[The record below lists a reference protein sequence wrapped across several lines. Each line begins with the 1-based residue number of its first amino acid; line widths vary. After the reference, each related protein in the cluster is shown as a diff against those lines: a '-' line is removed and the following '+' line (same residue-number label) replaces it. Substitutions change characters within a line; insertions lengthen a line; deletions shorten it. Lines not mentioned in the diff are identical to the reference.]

1 MNLSEKLA
9 APSWVVLQ
17 LLEQCNLRCAI
28 CYEWGDAGT
37 YHSKKKLA
45 MLDLDIVLRTVE
57 ECLPSKP
64 VFEFFGGEPLLYPG
78 IWDVIRSIRKGGC
91 DLAFSTNGTLLE
103 ENAERLVEAAPT
115 QLWISLD
122 GPPAV
127 NDAQRG
133 PDVFRRATAGIKAIH
148 RERRLDGGLFPRLGI
163 TYVVTAASYPY
174 IEEFFLESI
183 DLAMLSSVSI
193 ELQRYATAEQARA
206 FSLELQTEFEVRS
219 PACAQGYV
227 RDPSE
232 FSGMDFELIERQ
244 VIAVRKACAEEGIEF
259 YSQPGTLDAGNI
271 RNFFTANWHAMTDR
285 RSRCGVPWLY
295 AEISARGDVTT
306 CHTFYDLAI
315 GNIYE
320 QSLLDIWKGARL
332 KRVQS
337 FLRDGLFSICTACCR
352 YYTGSGPAI
361 QTRN

>member
-45 MLDLDIVLRTVE
+45 MLDVDVVLRTVE
-57 ECLPSKP
+57 ECLPTRP

-78 IWDVIRSIRKGGC
+78 IWEVIRSIRKGCC

-103 ENAERLVEAAPT
+103 ENAERLVETAPT
-115 QLWISLD
+115 QVWVSLD
-122 GPPAV
+122 GPSAI

-133 PDVFRRATAGIKAIH
+133 VDVFRRAIAGIKAIH
-148 RERRLDGGLFPRLGI
+148 HEKRSKGRLFPRLGI
-163 TYVVTAASYPY
+163 TYVVTALSHPY
-174 IEEFFLESI
+174 IEEFFLTSI
-183 DLAMLSSVSI
+183 DLSMLSSVSI

-206 FSLELQTEFEVRS
+206 FSMELETEFGIHS
-219 PACAQGYV
+219 AGCADGYV
-227 RDPSE
+227 RDPDE
-232 FSGMDFELIERQ
+232 FSGMDFQAIERQ
-244 VIAVRKACAEEGIEF
+244 VQAVRKACDEKGIDF
-259 YSQPGTLDAGNI
+259 YSQPGTLDVGNI
-271 RNFFTANWHAMTDR
+271 RSFFTANWHALSDR

-320 QSLLDIWKGARL
+320 QSLLDIWKSARL

-337 FLRDGLFSICTACCR
+337 FLRGGLFSICTACCR
-352 YYTGSGPAI
+352 YYTGPAVAAK
-361 QTRN
+361 N